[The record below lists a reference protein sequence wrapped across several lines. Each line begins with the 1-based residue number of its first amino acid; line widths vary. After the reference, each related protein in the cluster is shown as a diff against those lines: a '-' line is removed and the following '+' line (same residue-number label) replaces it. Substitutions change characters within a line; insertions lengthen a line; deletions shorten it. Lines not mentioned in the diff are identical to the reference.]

1 MIDARKY
8 NDILNL
14 SSSNFEE
21 EVKNLDSLLDKY
33 PYFQSARVLQLKLY
47 KQLNDPR
54 YNQALKKAAAH
65 TTDRDVLFNFI
76 SSENFNKKKEEL
88 LNEAIEPIHDEI
100 EDTEENN
107 IEEVV
112 LTEEL
117 ESNIEV
123 DLEKETPEE
132 ILEIKKPLS
141 FNKDDKYSFSE
152 WLKLTQKKKIQRDFI
167 PEEEENSDE
176 SEISSDEKANNTEKV
191 ITLVDEFLKNRPR
204 PSRRTSISEERE
216 LELEAFETE
225 APQSL
230 MTETLARVYLQQKNY
245 NKAIQAYKILILKN
259 PEKSGYFADK
269 IRAIEKILN
278 KN

>member
-1 MIDARKY
+1 MIDARQYK
-8 NDILNL
+8 DILNL

-21 EVKNLDSLLDKY
+21 EVKNLNSLLDKY

-47 KQLNDPR
+47 KQLNDPL

-88 LNEAIEPIHDEI
+88 HNETIEPIKEEI
-100 EDTEENN
+100 EDKTENN
-107 IEEVV
+107 TEEVV

-117 ESNIEV
+117 ESDIEIN
-123 DLEKETPEE
+123 LEKETPEE
-132 ILEIKKPLS
+132 ILEINKPLS

-152 WLKLTQKKKIQRDFI
+152 WLKLTQKRKIQRDFA
-167 PEEEENSDE
+167 PEEEENSAE

-216 LELEAFETE
+216 LELEAFETV